1 MRYDFTCDNCG
12 RHAELA
18 MSMRDAPG
26 IGERHPDP
34 CPACETR
41 SLRRVLSTSV
51 GINAEYQRARNQYP
65 YVSRQFGPLK
75 GIRRKEGTGQV
86 IESVAH
92 EREVMAMNGLRRD

>member
-1 MRYDFTCDNCG
+1 MRYDFTCDNCNSQS
-12 RHAELA
+12 ELT
-18 MSMRDAPG
+18 MSMREAPG
-26 IGERHPDP
+26 IGERHSEP
-34 CPACETR
+34 CPVCKAS
-41 SLRRVLSTSV
+41 SLRRVLSTTV

-75 GIRRKEGTGQV
+75 GINRKEGTGQV